1 MNQIQQLATDSS
13 DSKVKEIYHTSLH
26 GRPRRIHH
34 QQLAATPD
42 HQIWSEDEPGAA
54 ENPHRFLHHLPTI
67 HGFLG

>member
-26 GRPRRIHH
+26 GHPRRIHH
-34 QQLAATPD
+34 ATPG
-42 HQIWSEDEPGAA
+42 HQIWSEDESDAA
-54 ENPHRFLHHLPTI
+54 ENPHRFLHRLPTI